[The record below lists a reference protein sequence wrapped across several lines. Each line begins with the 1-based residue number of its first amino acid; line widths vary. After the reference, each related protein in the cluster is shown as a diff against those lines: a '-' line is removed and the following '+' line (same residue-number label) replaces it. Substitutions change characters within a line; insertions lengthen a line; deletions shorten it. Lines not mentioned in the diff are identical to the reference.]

1 MSDEAGAWLESSA
14 RPEKFSSGIRGV
26 RPVLN
31 PQRAGK
37 VDITRSY
44 TTVSTADTSATPFEA
59 PTPFEARILPIR
71 PSACALRK
79 TESLQRFKGGLKPGK
94 EETVELG
101 ILCQQKTE
109 QRKYEEK
116 CAENRRN

>member
-1 MSDEAGAWLESSA
+1 
-14 RPEKFSSGIRGV
+14 SGIRGV

-59 PTPFEARILPIR
+59 LILRSNLAATNFKMPALEIHRIQFRDDRILPRIPEHSRSYLADRFATEIR
-71 PSACALRK
+71 
-79 TESLQRFKGGLKPGK
+79 RFFWWMFLKNPRIHS
-94 EETVELG
+94 VQLG
-101 ILCQQKTE
+101 ICIGI
-109 QRKYEEK
+109 
-116 CAENRRN
+116 